1 MCETLFYSV
10 KKTARLLGG
19 LTLGEVSQLCNDGVL
34 ESCHQGVVRYVSTD
48 SLRAYATS
56 LLEQS

>member
-10 KKTARLLGG
+10 RKTARILG
-19 LTLGEVSQLCNDGVL
+19 LTPGDVSALCNDGVL